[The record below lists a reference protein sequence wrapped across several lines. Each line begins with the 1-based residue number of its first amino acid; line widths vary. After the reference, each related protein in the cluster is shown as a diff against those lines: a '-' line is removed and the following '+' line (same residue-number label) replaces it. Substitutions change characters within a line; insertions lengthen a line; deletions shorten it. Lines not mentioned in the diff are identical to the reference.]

1 MSVTFCKRTST
12 VQLNLDY
19 LGLDYLDLFSWS
31 CFFSWTL
38 RRCDLQKL
46 KWFKVHLSFQM
57 CFNHCFDLF
66 RTWTLE
72 TVTYI
77 QTVNVS
83 RSKFII
89 KFCFLYSLCLHFSLI
104 NIHIKSIIRTLD
116 YLDYLINSQRVRIIE
131 VQLYYQYV

>member
-31 CFFSWTL
+31 CFFFMNIKKMWSSKIEMI
-38 RRCDLQKL
+38 QS
-46 KWFKVHLSFQM
+46 SFILPNVFQS
-57 CFNHCFDLF
+57 LF
-66 RTWTLE
+66 WSVRTWTLV

-116 YLDYLINSQRVRIIE
+116 YLDYLINSQRVRIIK